1 MVYTIGKHSSS
12 VEINKDVGKGCVWKE
27 LLFAFIASVPFF
39 TQGIETDALTSSAH
53 AGNIGSAAPG
63 PQVPGTQVPLG
74 TTLHVLA
81 AAAAAPVLC
90 CVIERFG
97 RKVGIF
103 IVSLV
108 QGISCIPLLLD
119 VSEINVIAL
128 HILAGI
134 SSGGLYTIF
143 PIYIREISSIQNRA
157 LALSLFIPMTGVG
170 YLMRLVTDLDTL
182 MFLVVAL
189 VVVQMVAMF
198 CLVES
203 PSYLVMKG
211 SHERA
216 KLIISKLKC
225 LPPEHE
231 AVLQE
236 FNGLK
241 DESDRAK
248 ASGKLHTITIF
259 KNPIWRDATKI
270 GLVLHGVMML
280 SGSIIFLDQQK
291 TLVQLDSPMDPD
303 RVLTLACFCAGS
315 LICAAV
321 IRFMERSYLL
331 TCGFF
336 VIAVSMGIL
345 AVYTQADLTVYTLRW
360 VPVAALGVLIG
371 AYGVVWGLP
380 VVVITE
386 LFNCEIRSH
395 QLALLYVYSQLI
407 KLVHLYTFPHIEEY
421 IGVYTVFYMFVGI
434 NLFGAVYCL
443 FHIPQLKN
451 KTTRQIE
458 RQLKRVPLLKM

>member
-1 MVYTIGKHSSS
+1 MVYTIGSQS
-12 VEINKDVGKGCVWKE
+12 VEISKDISKGSVWKE

-39 TQGIETDALTSSAH
+39 TQGIETDALTSTAH
-53 AGNIGSAAPG
+53 AGNFGSQAPG
-63 PQVPGTQVPLG
+63 AHVPGTQVTWG
-74 TTLHVLA
+74 TTAHVLA
-81 AAAAAPVLC
+81 AAVAAPVLC

-119 VSEINVIAL
+119 VNEINIIAL

-143 PIYIREISSIQNRA
+143 PIYIREISSIQNRG
-157 LALSLFIPMTGVG
+157 LALSLFMPMTAAG
-170 YLMRLVTDLDTL
+170 YLMRLVTDLDSL
-182 MFLVVAL
+182 MFLMVAL
-189 VVVQMVAMF
+189 VVVQMITVF

-203 PSYLVMKG
+203 PSYLVMIG
-211 SHERA
+211 NPERA
-216 KLIISKLKC
+216 KLIVSRLKC
-225 LPPEHE
+225 LLPEHPT
-231 AVLQE
+231 VLRE
-236 FNGLK
+236 VASLK
-241 DESDRAK
+241 DESDRAR
-248 ASGKLHTITIF
+248 AAGKLHTITII

-270 GLVLHGVMML
+270 GLVLHSTMIL
-280 SGSIIFLDQQK
+280 CGSIIFLDQHK
-291 TLVQLDSPMDPD
+291 TLVQLGSPADPD

-315 LICAAV
+315 LLCTV
-321 IRFMERSYLL
+321 IIRVMERNYLL
-331 TCGFF
+331 TGAFF
-336 VIAVSMGIL
+336 VMAVSMGTL
-345 AVYTQADLTVYTLRW
+345 AVYTQADLTVYTNRW
-360 VPVAALGVLIG
+360 VPVAALGVLVA

-380 VVVITE
+380 ALVITE

-407 KLVHLYTFPHIEEY
+407 KLVHVYSYPHIEAY
-421 IGVYTVFYMFVGI
+421 IGVYTMFYIFVGI
-434 NLFGAVYCL
+434 NLFAAVYCL

-458 RQLKRVPLLKM
+458 KQLKRVPLLNI